1 MSEAT
6 EFERKL
12 LNLLHPYIKDGMFDD
27 AKMQITIALSKYEIA
42 EKETAVIVYEGDR
55 NELVIKKF
63 LAAKVAAG
71 CSRRTIDYYGK
82 EVRRVLQ
89 TIGKS
94 YDEVT
99 TDDLRLYVAIRIGK
113 DKVTKVTANN
123 ERRAVSSFYTWLQK
137 EEILLKNP
145 MSKLEPIRLTKQKKK
160 AFAMVDIE
168 KIRTGCRSNRER
180 ALIEVLA
187 STWCRVS
194 ECVSIKIEDI
204 DGARIEVCGKGDKYR
219 DVYLNARAQVA
230 ISAYLAE
237 RSDKNPYLFPRARY
251 AGNLARF
258 TKNRART
265 QQAEWYK
272 NPELVSENEPMD
284 KGSAEAIVRAIGHR
298 VGVEK
303 VHPHRFRRTGATMAL
318 RQGMPLLTVSKLLGH
333 ESVETTQIYLD
344 ISEKELEQAHERW
357 VT

>member
-1 MSEAT
+1 MSMSMEL
-6 EFERKL
+6 ERKL
-12 LNLLHPYIKDGMFDD
+12 INLLHPFIKDENFDD
-27 AKMQITIALSKYEIA
+27 AKLQITIALSKYEIL
-42 EKETAVIVYEGDR
+42 EKETSVIVYEGDR
-55 NELVIKKF
+55 NELIVQRF
-63 LAAKVAAG
+63 LAAKLAAG
-71 CSRRTIDYYGK
+71 CSARTISYYGK
-82 EVRRVLQ
+82 EARHILQ
-89 TIGKS
+89 AIGKQ

-99 TDDLRLYVAIRIGK
+99 TDDLRLYIAIRIGK
-113 DKVTKVTANN
+113 DKVTKATANN
-123 ERRAVSSFYTWLQK
+123 ERRVISSFYTWLQK

-145 MSKLEPIRLTKQKKK
+145 MAKLEPIRVKKQKKK
-160 AFAMVDIE
+160 AFAMIDIE

-194 ECVSIKIEDI
+194 ECVSIKIADI

-230 ISAYLAE
+230 IAAYLDE
-237 RSDKNPYLFPRARY
+237 RSDKNPYLFPRAKY

-258 TKNRART
+258 TRGNARKR
-265 QQAEWYK
+265 QPEWYQD
-272 NPELVSENEPMD
+272 PELVSESDPMG
-284 KGSAEAIVRAIGHR
+284 KSSAESIVRKIGHR

-344 ISEKELEQAHERW
+344 ISDKELEQAHERW